1 MNIIPRKFAF
11 PPIYS
16 ISILHRQSSEFKQH
30 QKTDSTFVLSQNQL
44 EIQND
49 RIVLVNDKIL
59 LV

>member
-16 ISILHRQSSEFKQH
+16 ISILHRQSSELKQH
-30 QKTDSTFVLSQNQL
+30 QKPDSTFVLSQNQL

-49 RIVLVNDKIL
+49 RIVLVNGKIL

>member
-11 PPIYS
+11 PQYTLSASFTGNPANSNS
-16 ISILHRQSSEFKQH
+16 IK
-30 QKTDSTFVLSQNQL
+30 KTDSTFVLSQNQL